1 MPGSDGHPVDLA
13 VIGGGI
19 AGLWILDAAVRAGR
33 NAILVEA
40 FELGHGQS
48 VAAQGIIHGGLKY
61 TLRERDL
68 DAAGAI
74 ADMPGFWRDRHESGD
89 GDGPDLRAARM
100 STPCTWMW
108 RTDSLASRLGMLGA
122 RAALRTRPE
131 TVPEA
136 DRPALL
142 RAASGAVLRVAEPV
156 FDTRSVLGAIANAHP
171 GRILGVDGPEGLEFA
186 SSGGRVERM
195 ILRSDGGEVAVRP
208 ASVVL
213 AAGVGNEGLL
223 ARLGLDAEVAQRR
236 PLHMAL
242 ARSRDL
248 PEFHGHCVDGNKTRV
263 TITSARDDAGR
274 TIWQLGGDLAERGV
288 DRDEAMQRRAAFA
301 ELRGVLPAFDLD
313 GIDDLEWS
321 SYRVDR
327 AERRTRAGLR
337 PDDAEV
343 VSLHDGRL
351 ITAWPTKWALAPR
364 LAAAVLEATEGF
376 TESVETPAVSDD
388 LPTDFETL
396 RRPGIAA
403 FPWEERSWTSHH
415 DVVSAAR
422 V

>member
-1 MPGSDGHPVDLA
+1 MTGSDGHPVDLA

-19 AGLWILDAAVRAGR
+19 AGLWVLDAAVRAGR

-74 ADMPGFWRDRHESGD
+74 ADMPGFWRARHASSD
-89 GDGPDLRAARM
+89 GNGPDLRAARM

-122 RAALRTRPE
+122 KAALRTRPE
-131 TVPEA
+131 TVAEA
-136 DRPALL
+136 DRPELL
-142 RAASGAVLRVAEPV
+142 RSASGAVLRVAEPV
-156 FDTRSVLGAIANAHP
+156 FDTRSVLAAIADVHR
-171 GRILGVDGPEGLEFA
+171 GRIFGVDGPEGIEFA
-186 SSGGRVERM
+186 STGGRIDRM
-195 ILRSDGGEVAVRP
+195 ILRSGDAAVAVRP

-223 ARLGLDAEVAQRR
+223 ARLGLDSAVAQRR

-242 ARSRDL
+242 VRSRSL

-263 TITSARDDAGR
+263 TITSARDEDGR
-274 TIWQLGGDLAERGV
+274 IVWQLGGDLAERGV
-288 DRDEAMQRRAAFA
+288 VREDSTQRRAAWE
-301 ELRGVLPAFDLD
+301 ELRDVLPAMDLD
-313 GIDDLEWS
+313 AIEDLEWA

-343 VSLHDGRL
+343 IAAHGGRL
-351 ITAWPTKWALAPR
+351 VTAWPTKWALAPR
-364 LAAAVLEATEGF
+364 LAAAVLDATAGF
-376 TESVETPAVSDD
+376 EREVGPSERPAG
-388 LPTDFETL
+388 LPGEFEQL

-415 DVVSAAR
+415 DVVSAERA
-422 V
+422 

>member
-33 NAILVEA
+33 NAILIEA

-74 ADMPGFWRDRHESGD
+74 ADMPAFWRNRHESGD

-100 STPCTWMW
+100 SAPCTWMW

-122 RAALRTRPE
+122 KAALRTRPE
-131 TVPEA
+131 TVSKGE
-136 DRPALL
+136 RPALL

-156 FDTRSVLGAIANAHP
+156 FDTRSVLGAIAAGHTD
-171 GRILGVDGPEGLEFA
+171 RIFGVDGPEGMEFA
-186 SSGGRVERM
+186 SAGGRVERL
-195 ILRSDGGEVAVRP
+195 ILRSGSGEVVVRP

-213 AAGVGNEGLL
+213 AAGIGNEALL
-223 ARLGLDAEVAQRR
+223 ARLGLDAAVAQRR

-242 ARSRDL
+242 VRGRSL

-288 DRDEAMQRRAAFA
+288 DRDDMAQRQAASE

-313 GIDDLEWS
+313 RIDDLEWS

-343 VSLHDGRL
+343 ISLHDGRL
-351 ITAWPTKWALAPR
+351 VTAWPTKWALAPR
-364 LAAAVLEATEGF
+364 LAAAVLEATEGVAGS
-376 TESVETPAVSDD
+376 TGDASASAE
-388 LPTDFETL
+388 LPEVFETL

-415 DVVSAAR
+415 DVVSAEPA
-422 V
+422 

>member
-1 MPGSDGHPVDLA
+1 MPGSEGQPVDLA

-74 ADMPGFWRDRHESGD
+74 ADMPGFWRDRHESND
-89 GDGPDLRAARM
+89 GPGPDLRDARM

-122 RAALRTRPE
+122 KAALRTRPE
-131 TVPEA
+131 TVPES

-142 RAASGAVLRVAEPV
+142 RTASGAVLRVAEPV
-156 FDTRSVLGAIANAHP
+156 FDTRSVLSAIADAHS
-171 GRILGVDGPEGLEFA
+171 GRIVGVDGPEGIEFA
-186 SSGGRVERM
+186 SAGGCVERM
-195 ILRSDGGEVAVRP
+195 ILRSGDAEVAVRP

-242 ARSRDL
+242 VRSRSL

-274 TIWQLGGDLAERGV
+274 TVWQLGGDLAERGV
-288 DRDEAMQRRAAFA
+288 DRDDAAQRRAACD
-301 ELRGVLPAFDLD
+301 EVRGVLPGLDLD
-313 GIDDLEWS
+313 RIEDLEWS

-343 VSLHDGRL
+343 MSLHAGRL
-351 ITAWPTKWALAPR
+351 TTAWPTTWAPAPR
-364 LAAAVLEATEGF
+364 LAAAVLEATEG
-376 TESVETPAVSDD
+376 TVESTPETLTPQHPPAE
-388 LPTDFETL
+388 FETL
-396 RRPGIAA
+396 RRPRVAA

-415 DVVSAAR
+415 DVVSAEPA
-422 V
+422 